1 MTEDPLE
8 RIEREEREKKE
19 RNNGLK
25 TTTVILALVAVALG
39 GALAWTMM
47 KNRGMVRELE
57 TDKAELTEQVMAFR
71 DSLST
76 MHSNYD
82 EINAQLDTSREQVA
96 LLIEK
101 LSKTEASN
109 RAQMRRYE
117 KELGTLRSIMKGYIV
132 QIDSLNTLNHQL
144 TADAAAAR
152 KEAAE

>member
-117 KELGTLRSIMKGYIV
+117 KDERLYCP
-132 QIDSLNTLNHQL
+132 D
-144 TADAAAAR
+144 
-152 KEAAE
+152 

>member
-132 QIDSLNTLNHQL
+132 QIDSLNTLNKA
-144 TADAAAAR
+144 TAASNT
-152 KEAAE
+152 

>member
-82 EINAQLDTSREQVA
+82 GINAQLLYLLDILTEKHAPA
-96 LLIEK
+96 LRNSEYP
-101 LSKTEASN
+101 A
-109 RAQMRRYE
+109 
-117 KELGTLRSIMKGYIV
+117 
-132 QIDSLNTLNHQL
+132 H
-144 TADAAAAR
+144 
-152 KEAAE
+152 